1 MGVGLGLYVYD
12 VAIKHSRSLSH
23 LLMSSCDV
31 VVVSNGNVLCM
42 MAFVLYASDES
53 RFNWHI
59 LPLTYA
65 ISDFYI
71 FLFREHL
78 HNVNLQPI

>member
-53 RFNWHI
+53 RFN
-59 LPLTYA
+59 
-65 ISDFYI
+65 
-71 FLFREHL
+71 
-78 HNVNLQPI
+78 